1 MDASNHSGDQADALL
16 SAAER
21 ALFDATARLQE
32 ALSLIDRQGL
42 ETSED
47 TADVVVKVLDH
58 AVVTRQ
64 RTLGVIGSG
73 MVGPKVGPML
83 ELAVAI

>member
-1 MDASNHSGDQADALL
+1 MDASNHNGGAHQADALL

-47 TADVVVKVLDH
+47 TLARVRQWTDMIHRGLERLDASRAPVLVRHDILQ
-58 AVVTRQ
+58 A
-64 RTLGVIGSG
+64 
-73 MVGPKVGPML
+73 
-83 ELAVAI
+83 